1 MLFLSTNQPVILLL
15 LSLLSLFS
23 LSNATVAVG
32 RGAPASGPVYILGTP
47 SSSSSGDGAAAV
59 ARVGSALRTLGFPT
73 TYLPFLADDDN
84 GSNNNATTYY
94 DHYAAIISR
103 EPGAKFILPADS
115 PSPSGSS
122 WLRRLLQEKQR
133 TNGASL
139 QPRSNAND
147 NTHPHT
153 LALRALFSQPAHSQQ
168 LLELRFDGNNNADSH
183 QSNSVALP
191 PSEQLQAWEQLCDFL
206 GLGYSVVERLKLR
219 RFP

>member
-1 MLFLSTNQPVILLL
+1 MLFLSTNQPANLLL
-15 LSLLSLFS
+15 LSLLSLLS

-32 RGAPASGPVYILGTP
+32 RGAPASGPVYILGAP
-47 SSSSSGDGAAAV
+47 SSSGNGAAGV

-73 TYLPFLADDDN
+73 TYLPFLADDN
-84 GSNNNATTYY
+84 GITNATTYY
-94 DHYAAIISR
+94 DHYAAIVSR

-115 PSPSGSS
+115 SSPSESN
-122 WLRRLLQEKQR
+122 WLRRLLSSPKEKQR

-139 QPRSNAND
+139 QPRSNTNGND
-147 NTHPHT
+147 AHPHT

-168 LLELRFDGNNNADSH
+168 LLELRFDGNNEADSH

>member
-1 MLFLSTNQPVILLL
+1 MLFLSTNQPATLLL
-15 LSLLSLFS
+15 LSLLSLLS

-32 RGAPASGPVYILGTP
+32 RGAPASGPVYILGAP
-47 SSSSSGDGAAAV
+47 SSSGNGEAAV

-73 TYLPFLADDDN
+73 TYLPFLADDT
-84 GSNNNATTYY
+84 GSTNATTYY
-94 DHYAAIISR
+94 DHYAAIVSR

-115 PSPSGSS
+115 SS
-122 WLRRLLQEKQR
+122 LSESNWLRRLLSSPREKQR
-133 TNGASL
+133 ANGASL
-139 QPRSNAND
+139 QPRSNANA
-147 NTHPHT
+147 HPHT

-168 LLELRFDGNNNADSH
+168 LLELRFDGNNDADSH